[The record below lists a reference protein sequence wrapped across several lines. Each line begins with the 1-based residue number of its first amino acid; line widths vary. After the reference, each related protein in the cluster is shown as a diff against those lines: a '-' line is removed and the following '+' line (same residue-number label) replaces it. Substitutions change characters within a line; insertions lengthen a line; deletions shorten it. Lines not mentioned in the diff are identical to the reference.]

1 MYDTQIVT
9 GYRCPLDFYPFETIR
24 NQIDNAK
31 SNARGI
37 LPTYE
42 VYPKPF
48 DSSQIYHDIDQSWG
62 WPIDGTLH
70 HKATTSIIIDEN
82 FSVIGIIHLRNGRY
96 FRCLITAKNKIT
108 PKFVGEAIL
117 QPAER
122 VNQELV
128 DIFQCGPT
136 NFVYSEQL
144 LTAASAAIQRFIRIR
159 KERSNAQ
166 YPLYYKRSSANDDLY
181 LWPMRLDIHGKYVKT
196 TKFDKNENYYV
207 IIDYFSDVYGLIMT
221 DYLNQ
226 SYNCQRKLYPRR
238 LIMESSIRSNTF
250 NSAKRIKTN

>member
-31 SNARGI
+31 SNVRGI

-48 DSSQIYHDIDQSWG
+48 DSSQIYNDIDQSWEWSITG
-62 WPIDGTLH
+62 KNH
-70 HKATTSIIIDEN
+70 HTVTTSIIIDEN
-82 FSVIGIIHLRNGRY
+82 FSLIGIVHLRKGIY
-96 FRCLITAKNKIT
+96 TRCLITAKNKFT

-128 DIFQCGPT
+128 DIFQCSLT
-136 NFVYSEQL
+136 NFIYSDQVL
-144 LTAASAAIQRFIRIR
+144 VAASAANRRFIRMR
-159 KERSNAQ
+159 KDNSNAA
-166 YPLYYKRSSANDDLY
+166 YPLRYNRYSANDELY
-181 LWPMRLDIHGKYVKT
+181 LWPMKVDSHGNYVET
-196 TKFDKNENYYV
+196 ARTRRHENYFV

-226 SYNCQRKLYPRR
+226 SYNCERKLYPRR
-238 LIMESSIRSNTF
+238 LITESSIRSNSR